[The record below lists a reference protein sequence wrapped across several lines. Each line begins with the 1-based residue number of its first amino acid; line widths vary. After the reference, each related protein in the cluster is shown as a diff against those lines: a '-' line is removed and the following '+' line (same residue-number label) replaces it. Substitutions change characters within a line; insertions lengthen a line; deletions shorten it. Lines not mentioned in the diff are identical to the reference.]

1 MNTYFAQCPQGLGGA
16 LANELTSLG
25 ATEVVATNAGVA
37 FTGDWTL
44 AYRANLHSRIA
55 TRILW
60 RVALFPYR
68 SEHDVYDA
76 ALLLAWPSWFTADR
90 TIKVEISAHKSP
102 VKSLDFTTL
111 KLKDAVC
118 DKFREVIGKRPS
130 VATRDPDIRLHLHLE
145 PAEAAIYIDL
155 TGEPLFK
162 RGRRDHVGDAPLKKN
177 LAAGIIALSGWQPD
191 EPFLDP
197 MCGSGTFLVEAAE
210 MALNVAPA
218 LSGGR
223 LRGFSLEKLREFDS
237 TLWQRL
243 VEEAR
248 AAEKPRN
255 IDHIFGSDLYGDAL
269 KHARENLV
277 ANGLGDCVHLKQA
290 NITEI
295 SAPASSGVLVTNP
308 PYGERI
314 GDTTALQALY
324 PQLGD
329 VLKQKF
335 QGWRAYFFSGDGNL
349 PKGVRLSASKRTP
362 LFNGKLECRL
372 YEYKV
377 VAGSNRK
384 PAAEG
389 ETPQT

>member
-1 MNTYFAQCPQGLGGA
+1 MNTYFAQCPQGLGSV
-16 LANELTSLG
+16 LASELAVLG
-25 ATEVVATNAGVA
+25 AKDVVATNAGVG
-37 FTGDWTL
+37 FTGDWPL
-44 AYRANLHSRIA
+44 AYKANLHSRIA

-60 RVALFPYR
+60 RVAQFAYR
-68 SEHDVYDA
+68 NEHDVFDA
-76 ALLLAWPSWFTADR
+76 AMLLAWPSWFSADR
-90 TIKVEISAHKSP
+90 TIKVEVSAHKSP

-118 DKFREVIGKRPS
+118 DKFREVVGKRPS

-145 PAEAAIYIDL
+145 PTEAAIYIDL

-162 RGRRDHVGDAPLKKN
+162 RGKRDHVGDAPLKKN
-177 LAAGIIALSGWQPD
+177 LAAGILALSGWQPD
-191 EPFLDP
+191 EVFLDP

-210 MALNVAPA
+210 IALNIAPG

-223 LRGFSLEKLREFDS
+223 LRSFSLEKLREFDS
-237 TLWQRL
+237 ALWNQL

-248 AAEKPRN
+248 AAQRPRN
-255 IDHIFGSDLYGDAL
+255 IDHIFGSDLYGDQL

-277 ANGLGDCVHLKQA
+277 ANALGECVHLKQA

-295 SAPASSGVLVTNP
+295 SAPAPEGVIVTNP

-314 GDTTALQALY
+314 GDATALQALY

-329 VLKQKF
+329 VLKQRF
-335 QGWRAYFFSGDGNL
+335 AGWRAYFFSGDANL

-384 PAAEG
+384 PVSE
-389 ETPQT
+389 EQTPAP